1 MKNKIKYIIP
11 ILIFIISIICLVL
24 LIIYNYSIWLNEY
37 NEQINKLGFYENDII
52 LLNQEYE
59 KIFIVS
65 GISLSIF
72 GILGSIIAFGVMLIG
87 E

>member
-11 ILIFIISIICLVL
+11 ILMFIISIICL
-24 LIIYNYSIWLNEY
+24 LILIVYNHNIWLNEY
-37 NEQINKLGFYENDII
+37 NEQINKLGFYKNDIM

-59 KIFIVS
+59 KISIVI

-72 GILGSIIAFGVMLIG
+72 GIVGSVIAFLIIWI
-87 E
+87 ED